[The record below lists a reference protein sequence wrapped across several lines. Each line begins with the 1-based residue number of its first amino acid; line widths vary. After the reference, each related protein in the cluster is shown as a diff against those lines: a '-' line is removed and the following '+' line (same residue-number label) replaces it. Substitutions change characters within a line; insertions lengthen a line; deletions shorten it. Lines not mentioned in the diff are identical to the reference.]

1 MTLNEAIKHCEEKSK
16 KCCSNCAREHKQL
29 AQWLKE
35 LKQLRAQLEVIKQ
48 ENQEKSLIDVHNRN
62 TSIDKIP
69 EVFQELRL
77 EIAKA
82 ERFRQEKVIGIVV
95 SNPENISRG
104 DCLVLTTNYDNLW
117 FYVSNSETPDIV
129 SSFWFDLGFL
139 KEER

>member
-95 SNPENISRG
+95 SNPENISKG

-117 FYVSNSETPDIV
+117 FYVSNSETSDIV
-129 SSFWFDLGFL
+129 SSFWFDLKLL

>member
-1 MTLNEAIKHCEEKSK
+1 MKLLSIVKKNQK

-62 TSIDKIP
+62 ANIDRIP

-82 ERFRQEKVIGIVV
+82 EIFRQEKVIGIAV
-95 SNPENISRG
+95 SNPENISKG
-104 DCLVLTTNYDNLW
+104 YCLVLTTNYDNLW
-117 FYVSNSETPDIV
+117 FYVFNSETSDII
-129 SSFWFDLGFL
+129 SSFWFDLKLL

>member
-1 MTLNEAIKHCEEKSK
+1 MVKRINK
-16 KCCSNCAREHKQL
+16 
-29 AQWLKE
+29 
-35 LKQLRAQLEVIKQ
+35 LRAQLEVIKQ

-129 SSFWFDLGFL
+129 SSFWFDLGLL